1 MLLLL
6 ILINYFNKRPK
17 FIFLSDIRVR
27 RTKNIYVDSIKKNLV
42 NQIFKRLH

>member
-17 FIFLSDIRVR
+17 FIFWV
-27 RTKNIYVDSIKKNLV
+27 
-42 NQIFKRLH
+42 